1 MLLQMFQL
9 ILFKLIFVGS
19 SIVFF
24 SFIVYTLRDQLPS
37 WEQFKEEIASFT
49 KVGDDT
55 SHSTRSIDMESQFK
69 VPWEQWDPQAIE
81 NSVFDHPTLRPPET
95 RRYFGPMEME
105 VAGDQILIYDMELG
119 HVEGI
124 HVTGKIFQTVIS
136 IKPPELRLPPFIV
149 RPKSIFNG
157 EAFSRESVIKSDSPL
172 DVRFSLET
180 TTPHRTKALFQSAY
194 GTEVLIPFLNERD
207 WIVQWNERS
216 LIVYQWNHLIDPER
230 LHEVALEVSEFFEL
244 LKAGP
249 EVIDRKMEELIQQT
263 AQRTNSNSAIGL
275 KTR

>member
-1 MLLQMFQL
+1 MTPQMLKLL
-9 ILFKLIFVGS
+9 LLPIILP
-19 SIVFF
+19 VFF
-24 SFIVYTLRDQLPS
+24 ALVIYKLKSRLPS
-37 WEQFKEEIASFT
+37 WEGFRDEVASFT
-49 KVGDDT
+49 KVGADT
-55 SHSTRSIDMESQFK
+55 SHVTRSIDMEAEFK
-69 VPWEQWDPQAIE
+69 VPWRQWDPQAIE
-81 NSVFDHPTLRPPET
+81 NCVFDPPTLRTPST
-95 RRYFGPMEME
+95 RRYFGPMDME
-105 VAGDQILIYDMELG
+105 VAGDQISIYDMELG

-149 RPKSIFNG
+149 RPKSIKNG
-157 EAFSRESVIKSDSPL
+157 EAFSRERVIKSGSLL

-180 TTPHRTKALFQSAY
+180 LIPHRTKALFQSAY
-194 GTEVLIPFLNERD
+194 GTEVLIPFLNDRK
-207 WIVQWNERS
+207 WTAQWTGNS
-216 LIVYQWNHLIDPER
+216 LIVYQWNRLIDPEH

-244 LKAGP
+244 LKSGP